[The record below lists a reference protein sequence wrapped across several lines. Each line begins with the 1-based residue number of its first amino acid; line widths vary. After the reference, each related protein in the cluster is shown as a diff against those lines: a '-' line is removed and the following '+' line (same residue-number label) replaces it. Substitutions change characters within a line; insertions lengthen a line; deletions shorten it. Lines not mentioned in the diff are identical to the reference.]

1 MTVEGQFAPDFE
13 DEVVAG
19 AAVTHAGRIMHE
31 PTREAIEGPLAP
43 EPAPPAEGGFETG
56 ADAPSSTTGSVDS
69 DPQLDLPFDQEAD
82 Q

>member
-43 EPAPPAEGGFETG
+43 ETAHPTEGGSETSLTL
-56 ADAPSSTTGSVDS
+56 PSSTTGSADP